1 MHRDIKPGN
10 LFVMRD
16 GGLKILDFGVARL
29 ANSSMTASG
38 FIVGTPDFMS
48 PEQAR
53 GREIDQRSD
62 VFSAGAVFYYMLS
75 GVKPF
80 SAPDLPAVLHRV
92 NSEDPPQ
99 LTPDECPP
107 GLWRILMKALA
118 KQTSDRYSD
127 MGQLLAELVRFEQE
141 FDAETRAMA
150 STARQRPPKSP
161 SLVARQLSWPCA
173 RQPAEPPL
181 RPSATLL
188 DRYPVLDER
197 GGDALGVVPFRRAA
211 LAEISVDLDARRVA
225 LTAEIAQV
233 RQLGATP

>member
-1 MHRDIKPGN
+1 M
-10 LFVMRD
+10 
-16 GGLKILDFGVARL
+16 KILDFGVARL

-92 NSEDPPQ
+92 NSENPPAARRR
-99 LTPDECPP
+99 PAVRP

-118 KQTSDRYSD
+118 KQTSERYAD
-127 MGQLLAELVRFEQE
+127 MGQLLADLVRYEQD
-141 FDAETRAMA
+141 FDVETRGHGERDAGSA
-150 STARQRPPKSP
+150 PP
-161 SLVARQLSWPCA
+161 
-173 RQPAEPPL
+173 
-181 RPSATLL
+181 
-188 DRYPVLDER
+188 RY
-197 GGDALGVVPFRRAA
+197 RRWWRC
-211 LAEISVDLDARRVA
+211 ETS
-225 LTAEIAQV
+225 
-233 RQLGATP
+233 